1 MSLKSIRQI
10 IALLI
15 KDFTA
20 ELRTKE
26 LFTSMIVFVLLTLV
40 IFNFAFSGS
49 RLSLEVIVGAIW
61 VAFLFAANL
70 GLSRSFVRE
79 VDKGCLEGLLLCPAE
94 RYVIYFGKAIGNL
107 IFILAV
113 ELLTLPILPLF
124 FSNSSLLNEPL
135 KLIGVFILGSAGI
148 SFIGTLFSAMTA
160 NLKARELLLPL
171 LAFPILTPVL
181 IASVKLTLYLANPS
195 PIYEPARWLQLLLVY
210 DIIFSVLAYITFEF
224 VVEE

>member
-1 MSLKSIRQI
+1 
-10 IALLI
+10 
-15 KDFTA
+15 
-20 ELRTKE
+20 
-26 LFTSMIVFVLLTLV
+26 MIVFVLLTLV
-40 IFNFAFSGS
+40 TFNFAFSGS
-49 RLSLEVIVGAIW
+49 RLSLEVTVGAIW

-79 VDKGCLEGLLLCPAE
+79 VDKNCLEGLLLCPAE
-94 RYVIYFGKAIGNL
+94 RYVIYFGKAAGNL
-107 IFILAV
+107 IFILTV

-124 FSNSSLLNEPL
+124 FSNNSLLKDPI
-135 KLIGVFILGSAGI
+135 KLFGVFILGSAGI

-171 LAFPILTPVL
+171 LAFPVLTPVL

-195 PIYEPARWLQLLLVY
+195 PIYEPGRWLQLLIVY

>member
-1 MSLKSIRQI
+1 MKSFRQI
-10 IALLI
+10 TALLI

-40 IFNFAFSGS
+40 IFNFAFGGS

-107 IFILAV
+107 IFILVV

-124 FSNSSLLNEPL
+124 FSDSSLLKEPL

-195 PIYEPARWLQLLLVY
+195 PIYEPLRWLQLLLVY
-210 DIIFSVLAYITFEF
+210 DIIFSVLAYITFEY